1 LDFGLTDQS
10 LILERRVEDMK
21 KVLVV
26 AVALT
31 LVLSASAFAGANPD
45 GKTAVHVIPHG
56 SRTCAK
62 GYPVVAGCGDII
74 TTEPGLDV
82 DAFPVFYDLNEY
94 QGFDYGM
101 TFPGPYSCAFTS
113 CSDLAIGTI
122 VWPGDGISHAWY
134 VCQPGP
140 IVLPGWG
147 WIYGSGEVHVVPHPT
162 AGGPNIGDCAGE
174 LDVPVCYTFAGI
186 GGFFGDDPCRPT
198 ATEQSTWGS
207 IKGIFK

>member
-1 LDFGLTDQS
+1 
-10 LILERRVEDMK
+10 MK

-31 LVLSASAFAGANPD
+31 LVLSASAFAGQNAAAK
-45 GKTAVHVIPHG
+45 GAIHVIPHA

-62 GYPVVAGCGDII
+62 GFPVVTGCGEII

-82 DAFPVFYDLNEY
+82 DAFPVFFELIEY

-101 TFPGPYSCAFTS
+101 VFPGPYSCAFTS

-122 VWPGDGISHAWY
+122 TWPGDGISHAWY
-134 VCQPGP
+134 LCQPGP

-147 WIYGSGEVHVVPHPT
+147 WIYGTGYVELVAHPT
-162 AGGPNIGDCAGE
+162 AGGVIVGDCGGV
-174 LDVPVCYTFAGI
+174 LDDIICLTKSGI
-186 GGFFGDDPCRPT
+186 GGMFGDDPCLPT
-198 ATEQSTWGS
+198 ATEQSTWGG